1 MIYQNFNFSDSFSNA
16 SGNRRNSMVISR
28 LAFLIGTQFNV
39 VKDVVSASNIRVS
52 RNITKR
58 GLARLIIKNKNNDL
72 LIENLSALIVI
83 DSKVS
88 NRMRFSNVDGE
99 QKGQLFKKIG
109 NWFKAGKERRQARR
123 LARQGKDSAGLG
135 KKLGGL
141 LKDNKK
147 EVAEVGGSLLGGLFS
162 RGGGSQLQA
171 QTGQTASG
179 KPINPYAK
187 APMSLGTK
195 IGIGVG
201 LLAIL
206 GVGIYFMRKKK

>member
-28 LAFLIGTQFNV
+28 LAFLIGTEFEA
-39 VKDVVSASNIRVS
+39 VKDVVSASNVRVS

-58 GLARLIIKNKNNDL
+58 GLSRLIIKNKNNDL
-72 LIENLSALIVI
+72 LIDNLSSLLVI

-88 NRMRFSNVDGE
+88 NSLRFSNVDGE

-123 LARQGKDSAGLG
+123 QARQGKEGGKLG
-135 KKLGGL
+135 QKLGGL
-141 LKDNKK
+141 LKDNKS
-147 EVAEVGGSLLGGLFS
+147 EVVEVGGSLLSGLLS

-171 QTGQTASG
+171 QSGQTASG
-179 KPINPYAK
+179 KFINPYAK